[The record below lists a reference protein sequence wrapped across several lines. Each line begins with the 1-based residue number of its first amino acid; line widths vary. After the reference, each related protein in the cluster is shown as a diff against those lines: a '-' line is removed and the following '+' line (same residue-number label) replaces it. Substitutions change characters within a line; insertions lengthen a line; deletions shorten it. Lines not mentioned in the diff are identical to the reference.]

1 MCRPGMELREHIL
14 HPALLVVWAMVWVLQ
29 KHKMKLEKSHGMV
42 RERELGFVCRLLGAA
57 LEAK

>member
-1 MCRPGMELREHIL
+1 MCRLGMELREHIL

-42 RERELGFVCRLLGAA
+42 RERELGFVCKLLGTVP
-57 LEAK
+57 EVK